1 MTHTLKI
8 LPEYFNAV
16 LAGRK
21 TFEFRY
27 NDRDFKV
34 GDLVILRE
42 VFPPDHVVSNLAG
55 TYTGGIIYAGITYI
69 LPLNLFIENSKY
81 CIFSI
86 NVFYH
91 EQIEIDK

>member
-34 GDLVILRE
+34 GDKVILQE
-42 VFPPDHVVSNLAG
+42 FLPTNHYNSKHAN
-55 TYTGGIIYAGITYI
+55 TYTGAEIQARITYV
-69 LPLNLFIENSKY
+69 LPLNLFIEDSKY

-86 NVFYH
+86 KIFAHKQSDNT
-91 EQIEIDK
+91 E